1 MQTTKNIIKYVVLG
15 GLFIIP
21 FIPFIVPSAM
31 FFPFISGKGFTFR
44 IITEIIFGLFV
55 VLAFMDSQYR
65 PRMSWITKSVLFFT
79 GAVLLADLFGV
90 SVYKSLWSNYE
101 RMEGFV
107 LIAHL
112 ALYYIV
118 VSSMFNTKAKWVQY
132 LNVYIG
138 ASAMMSIYGLLQA
151 AGKITINQG
160 STRVDGTFGNASY
173 LAIYLV
179 FTIFLCLYFMIDY
192 SKAKWQRWSYAVVGI
207 VNIIVLY
214 FTATR
219 GAILGLIGGLVLT
232 GIIVAIK
239 EKDNAWVRKLAY
251 GILGAIAIVIVGFIS
266 IKNTDFA
273 KNNQVL
279 GRFSS
284 LGINEIKTQ
293 GRYFVWPM
301 AIKGF
306 VEHPVLGWGQEN
318 FNYVFNKYYDP
329 RMYGQEQWFDRTH
342 DIFLDWLIAGGLVGL
357 LSYLALYAALL
368 YYIWRKGSVLKL
380 SEKAILTGLVAAYVF
395 HNIFVFDNLISYVM
409 FFSLLGFIHSINS
422 NQNTTV
428 PQTGFYT
435 KTFSQDVV
443 YYIVAPIVL
452 IVTVVSV
459 YFVNVPA
466 ILANQT
472 LIKAMSAQGSIDKNL
487 ALFKQ
492 VFAYNSF
499 GNTEATEQLVQ
510 IASQVKD
517 ATGVPDNVKT
527 QFYNLAKEKIEEKL
541 KQTPHDARYLVFAGS
556 FYNRFGRYDDA
567 IKNLELAVKE
577 SPKKQTIY
585 AELGSSYL
593 GKGDLAKMFA
603 QMKISYELAT
613 TSKEAQI
620 MYAVAAIY
628 TKNNAVLAD
637 MFKKIGEDT
646 VLMDNRFLQS
656 YAATGDYNSVIAIL
670 QARIQKDP
678 KNAQYKLSLA
688 SAYMSV
694 GQKQTAINIIS
705 QMIKDDPSF
714 KVQGET
720 YIKQIQAN

>member
-179 FTIFLCLYFMIDY
+179 FTIFLCLYFMID
-192 SKAKWQRWSYAVVGI
+192 SSRAKWQRWSYAVVGI

-499 GNTEATEQLVQ
+499 GSTEATEQLVQ

-613 TSKEAQI
+613 TSKDAQI